1 KRSADCV
8 PAHRAPSMVVPAAGR
23 QPHDP
28 REDASLPAGSWH
40 YQSMFSAAIRCS
52 APLARA
58 SAVAGLVV
66 MPASGRHYQSKCE
79 AQRRLRSGTQSSL
92 DGSAGRWPATP

>member
-1 KRSADCV
+1 
-8 PAHRAPSMVVPAAGR
+8 
-23 QPHDP
+23 
-28 REDASLPAGSWH
+28 
-40 YQSMFSAAIRCS
+40 MFSAAIHCS